1 MKTYSLLVGIPL
13 GSAVTRGFL
22 PAQFFAPLC
31 LALALQRSGLGHR
44 LWGPLLWGCMVAVG
58 LANLQ
63 QVMSPTPRLYSHI
76 PHPAIARDA
85 VAAASERQLR
95 LIAISRHTLNA
106 LSVER
111 FARPHLAAGQ
121 DLRLLVVHPDCAAF
135 PRGTFVYVQLMQD
148 DGEHSDPRRACAGQA
163 QVKVQTL
170 RTYVDVADLAYNHL
184 WASNL
189 WERGRPCG
197 RGPAPDRDDPRRVGW
212 NGPCLDVMRSPTA
225 ILQVICPDRPGLV
238 SELSG
243 WVAANGGNI
252 VHADHHTDAGAG
264 VFLSRIEWELQGFGL
279 PREALAPAVQS
290 LASRLGGSGEL
301 HFSDAIPRVAIFVSR
316 QSHCLV
322 DLLWRTRAG
331 ELPMVVPL
339 VISNHPDLRHDAE
352 AFGARFVH
360 LPVNAETRAEVEHQ
374 QLALL
379 REHGIELAIL
389 AKYMQVLSP
398 GFLESFGPVINIH
411 HSFLPAFQGAQP
423 YHRAWERGV
432 KLIGATAHF
441 VTEELDAGPII
452 EQSTVHVSHRDEVE
466 DLIRKG
472 RDTERLAL
480 ARAVR
485 LVLRRQVMVYRGR
498 TAVFD

>member
-1 MKTYSLLVGIPL
+1 
-13 GSAVTRGFL
+13 
-22 PAQFFAPLC
+22 
-31 LALALQRSGLGHR
+31 
-44 LWGPLLWGCMVAVG
+44 
-58 LANLQ
+58 
-63 QVMSPTPRLYSHI
+63 
-76 PHPAIARDA
+76 
-85 VAAASERQLR
+85 
-95 LIAISRHTLNA
+95 
-106 LSVER
+106 
-111 FARPHLAAGQ
+111 
-121 DLRLLVVHPDCAAF
+121 
-135 PRGTFVYVQLMQD
+135 
-148 DGEHSDPRRACAGQA
+148 
-163 QVKVQTL
+163 
-170 RTYVDVADLAYNHL
+170 
-184 WASNL
+184 
-189 WERGRPCG
+189 
-197 RGPAPDRDDPRRVGW
+197 
-212 NGPCLDVMRSPTA
+212 MRSPTA

-331 ELPMVVPL
+331 ELPMEVPL

-360 LPVNAETRAEVEHQ
+360 LPLNAETRAEVEQQ

-398 GFLESFGPVINIH
+398 GFLESFEPVINIH
-411 HSFLPAFQGAQP
+411 HSFLPAFIGAAP
-423 YHRAWERGV
+423 YRRARERGV
-432 KLIGATAHF
+432 KLVGATAHY
-441 VTEELDAGPII
+441 VTADLDEGPII
-452 EQSTVHVSHRDEVE
+452 EQDVVRVDHRHDVA
-466 DLIRKG
+466 D
-472 RDTERLAL
+472 L
-480 ARAVR
+480 ARLGADVERAVLSR
-485 LVLRRQVMVYRGR
+485 AVSWHCEDRIIRYGNQ
-498 TAVFD
+498 TAVF